1 MSFTG
6 EPKAKERDPPSL
18 LFMPPSPAIS
28 RVSLPGSLTTSVQVL
43 GRHNLKWDPTTVEAG
58 AQSRSGSEMP
68 SEHRR
73 PEWASQTKGSYG
85 GTDRTDALWAEMQA
99 TLEKVELSASEG
111 THVFGAE
118 HDRKL
123 GDLRTAQIVLA
134 QAWARSEADDTIET
148 ALRDHM
154 NDTKGDE
161 LPNLRDGLLDSS
173 RPERGEGTDAAK
185 SMIGTSSGWQ
195 GSDEKRVDRL
205 GAKLVEETEAD
216 ILLARKRREANDEYF
231 ERVNDGVIDVIAKL
245 ESVAVA
251 MRAVEEETKD
261 LWNDTADP
269 QIG

>member
-1 MSFTG
+1 MSSTG
-6 EPKAKERDPPSL
+6 EPKAKERDPPPL
-18 LFMPPSPAIS
+18 LFMPPSPSIS
-28 RVSLPGSLTTSVQVL
+28 RVSLPGSLATSVQAL
-43 GRHNLKWDPTTVEAG
+43 GRHNLTWNPTTVDA
-58 AQSRSGSEMP
+58 SRSGGSDIP
-68 SEHRR
+68 SEQRR
-73 PEWASQTKGSYG
+73 PEWALQSKGSYG

-111 THVFGAE
+111 THVFGPE

-123 GDLRTAQIVLA
+123 GELRTAQIVLA

-154 NDTKGDE
+154 NDDKGDE

-185 SMIGTSSGWQ
+185 SMMGTSSGWQ
-195 GSDEKRVDRL
+195 GSDEKRADRL

-231 ERVNDGVIDVIAKL
+231 ERVNGGVIDVIAKL

-261 LWNDTADP
+261 LWNDAATP
-269 QIG
+269 QAK

>member
-1 MSFTG
+1 MSFKG
-6 EPKAKERDPPSL
+6 EPKSRERDPPPLPL
-18 LFMPPSPAIS
+18 LSPSPGIS
-28 RVSLPGSLTTSVQVL
+28 RVSLPGAITASVPAL
-43 GRHNLKWDPTTVEAG
+43 GRHNLKWDPPNVEAG
-58 AQSRSGSEMP
+58 AQSRSGSDMP
-68 SEHRR
+68 SERR
-73 PEWASQTKGSYG
+73 PEWSLPTKGSYG

-111 THVFGAE
+111 THVFGPE

-154 NDTKGDE
+154 NDAKGDE

-185 SMIGTSSGWQ
+185 SMMGTSSGWQ
-195 GSDEKRVDRL
+195 GSDEKKVDRL

-261 LWNDTADP
+261 LWNDTASP
-269 QIG
+269 

>member
-6 EPKAKERDPPSL
+6 EPKSKERDPAPLS
-18 LFMPPSPAIS
+18 FKSPSPGIS
-28 RVSLPGSLTTSVQVL
+28 RVSLPGALTTSVQGL
-43 GRHNLKWDPTTVEAG
+43 GKHSLKWDPTNVEAG
-58 AQSRSGSEMP
+58 VQSRSGSDIP
-68 SEHRR
+68 SERR
-73 PEWASQTKGSYG
+73 PEWALPTKGSYG

-111 THVFGAE
+111 THVFGPE

-148 ALRDHM
+148 ALRAHM
-154 NDTKGDE
+154 NDIKGDE
-161 LPNLRDGLLDSS
+161 LPNLRDGPLEPS

-261 LWNDTADP
+261 LWNDTASP
-269 QIG
+269 HSM

>member
-1 MSFTG
+1 MSSTG
-6 EPKAKERDPPSL
+6 EPKSKERDAPPLS
-18 LFMPPSPAIS
+18 FASPSPGTS
-28 RVSLPGSLTTSVQVL
+28 RVSLPGALTTGVPAL
-43 GRHNLKWDPTTVEAG
+43 GRHNLKWDPANVDAG

-68 SEHRR
+68 SERR
-73 PEWASQTKGSYG
+73 PEWALPTKGSYG

-111 THVFGAE
+111 THVFGPE

-123 GDLRTAQIVLA
+123 GELRTAQIVLA

-161 LPNLRDGLLDSS
+161 APNLMDSS
-173 RPERGEGTDAAK
+173 RPDRGEGTDAAK
-185 SMIGTSSGWQ
+185 SVMGTSSAWQ
-195 GSDEKRVDRL
+195 GSDDKRVDRL

-261 LWNDTADP
+261 LWNDA
-269 QIG
+269 